1 MDQQLAL
8 IEDALRKA
16 RMSDLGGMPLDISV
30 SRQYGDNTVTLRTN
44 LPVTKSG
51 PSPPS
56 RSSPM
61 DLGSAGASDLPADR
75 PGGVARLVSTA
86 SFFGDEQQGGPRQR
100 RGSYLSEEQGVASDE
115 VIRLSAEI
123 DRLKRKALSRGVNL
137 TSKDEDVPSEDVAML
152 RQVFAL
158 ADSTGDGFINET
170 ELGQMHQ
177 VLGEPLSE
185 AEVHSAFKAM
195 DANRSG
201 TIEFDDF
208 LSWYTL
214 AHSRA
219 GMLSKKGQAYTAR
232 FKKMMAVLGDAF
244 DAKHLT
250 NTVTGAPRS
259 LEFRVQFHYN
269 DHGQL
274 KQISPWHDIP
284 LYTPCGNINMVV
296 EIPKWSRAKF
306 EIATGEEFNPI
317 KQDTKNGKLRDYNYG
332 DMLFNYGAFPQTW
345 EDPSHVTPDTGCA
358 GDNDPIDACEIG
370 TKMYRTGSVVKVKV
384 LGCLAMIDDGETD
397 WKVIC
402 IATDDVLA
410 PKLNDI
416 DDVERL
422 MPGTISVMR
431 EWLRN
436 YKTVDGKPQNAF
448 GMDERAMDRDYTL
461 KVIQETH
468 DFWKNLTAK
477 GQKTV

>member
-1 MDQQLAL
+1 
-8 IEDALRKA
+8 
-16 RMSDLGGMPLDISV
+16 
-30 SRQYGDNTVTLRTN
+30 
-44 LPVTKSG
+44 
-51 PSPPS
+51 
-56 RSSPM
+56 
-61 DLGSAGASDLPADR
+61 
-75 PGGVARLVSTA
+75 
-86 SFFGDEQQGGPRQR
+86 
-100 RGSYLSEEQGVASDE
+100 
-115 VIRLSAEI
+115 
-123 DRLKRKALSRGVNL
+123 LKRKALSRGVNL

-158 ADSTGDGFINET
+158 ADSTGGGFINEV

-177 VLGEPLSE
+177 VLGEPLSD

-195 DANRSG
+195 DSNRSN
-201 TIEFDDF
+201 TIDFDDF

-232 FKKMMAVLGDAF
+232 FKKMMVLLGDAF

-250 NTVTGAPRS
+250 NTVTGEPRS

-284 LYTPCGNINMVV
+284 LYTPDGHVHMVV

-317 KQDTKNGKLRDYNYG
+317 KQDTKNGKLREYKYG

-345 EDPSHVTPDTGCA
+345 EDPAHVTPDTGCA

-416 DDVERL
+416 EDVERH

-448 GMDERAMDRDYTL
+448 GMDEKAMNRDYTL
-461 KVIQETH
+461 KVVQETNE
-468 DFWKNLTAK
+468 FWKQLTAK